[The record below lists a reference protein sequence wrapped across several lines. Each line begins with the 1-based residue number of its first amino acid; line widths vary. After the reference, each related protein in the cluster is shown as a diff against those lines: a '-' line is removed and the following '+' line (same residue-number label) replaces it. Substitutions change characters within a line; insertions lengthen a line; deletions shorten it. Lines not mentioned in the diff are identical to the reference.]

1 MEVGLHADL
10 LLSLYITE
18 EEGETGKN
26 AAWGQLEPAQKC
38 QSSASD
44 RVGIFV
50 YSG

>member
-1 MEVGLHADL
+1 LGLNADL

-38 QSSASD
+38 QSSATD
-44 RVGIFV
+44 WVGIFV
-50 YSG
+50 YFG